1 MNITPD
7 HRACSDVAGLRSLG
21 EGGLNRTHVS
31 RVRFL
36 VLIALGAAT
45 LASLPAQ
52 ETTTAK
58 PERDPAGTVATEGS
72 RSTRGA
78 PEPVRTP
85 TPVVNPLE
93 SYLGDWMRP
102 RDHALLRKDT
112 ATPTAAELW
121 RRQATVGTPSAA
133 TRKPAPKPAATTANP
148 YIDAMN
154 AAANP
159 VPATSL
165 NATPAS
171 PVAADATGPATTS
184 VPTALTEPEAPR
196 PAPATRYQ
204 PPPSSDAKYFPQ
216 LKRF

>member
-1 MNITPD
+1 M
-7 HRACSDVAGLRSLG
+7 HLLG
-21 EGGLNRTHVS
+21 
-31 RVRFL
+31 FL
-36 VLIALGAAT
+36 ALGSAS

-52 ETTTAK
+52 ETTAAK
-58 PERDPAGTVATEGS
+58 QERDPAGTVATEGS